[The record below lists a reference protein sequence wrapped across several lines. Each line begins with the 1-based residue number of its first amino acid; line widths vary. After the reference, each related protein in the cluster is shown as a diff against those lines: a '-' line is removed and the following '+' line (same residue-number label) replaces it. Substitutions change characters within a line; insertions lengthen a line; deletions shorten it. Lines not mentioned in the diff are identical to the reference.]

1 MTQNLA
7 GAGVFLIQTF
17 FGIYFV
23 LIMVRFLMQVSR
35 ADYYNPL
42 CQGIIK
48 VTDPAISP
56 FRKLLPTVRGV
67 DFATLTVGFLVELI
81 AIVLIMLVM
90 GGAPFLPI
98 YIGWVLVGMLS
109 IIFDIYFF
117 ALLIMV
123 ISSWIAP
130 YSTHPAMTL
139 VRQLTEPI
147 CAPARKLLPPMG
159 GMDFSIILVFVVI
172 TLLDNYLVIHPLA
185 RMLGMPGGLI
195 PGL

>member
-1 MTQNLA
+1 MTQNFA

-17 FGIYFV
+17 FGIYFILV
-23 LIMVRFLMQVSR
+23 MVRFLMQVSR
-35 ADYYNPL
+35 VDYYNPL

-48 VTDPAISP
+48 VTDLAISP
-56 FRKLLPTVRGV
+56 LRKLLPTVRGV

-98 YIGWVLVGMLS
+98 YIGWVLVGMFS
-109 IIFDIYFF
+109 VIFDIYFF

-139 VRQLTEPI
+139 VHQLTEPI
-147 CAPARKLLPPMG
+147 CTPARKLLPPMG
-159 GMDFSIILVFVVI
+159 GIDFSIILVFVGI
-172 TLLDNYLVIHPLA
+172 HLIDNYLVIHPLA